1 MPTSSQNYRKFIRN
15 FSEHRGQRSL
25 QERYF
30 YGGIVGT
37 ALAAVR
43 KNTKFNW
50 RIVGATLR
58 GRPNGII
65 YNAEKSAQRRAGA
78 I

>member
-1 MPTSSQNYRKFIRN
+1 M
-15 FSEHRGQRSL
+15 H
-25 QERYF
+25 F

-43 KNTKFNW
+43 KNTKFNR

-65 YNAEKSAQRRAGA
+65 NNAENSSQSRAGA